1 MKSSSSSSSS
11 SASTTDDSL
20 IDSLKFPCLF
30 YAFQSLNFRPHYTTR
45 TIPSLSSNPTQFTK
59 PNQANFDLLSKLF
72 CLALILLLIIASRI
86 EGRLSEFESGTKEI
100 NLVDMASSKEIPH
113 SSRPTGQVRLTL
125 STKFGVPIHDN
136 LIQEIILIQYREA
149 PLYQAA
155 DNVAALVAAVR
166 EAGDNSLAM
175 PISTRRSTMHK
186 NASRSGPMGSLPSPP
201 SSLPT
206 HRSRSN
212 AAVKTERGESAIDD
226 DNNDEEMEDD
236 EDDDFTK
243 NRMRRASEGSQL
255 LKDGKKANA
264 NDLKCDKCGKG
275 YKHSSCLSKHLW
287 EHTPEWSFTSKLLIS
302 KHQQVQLLEAAA
314 VLVNMNQ
321 DAAANTPPDSAKDFQ
336 SDDQDSASPAA
347 SGSEDHDID
356 DRASSADTT
365 PPPASMRHPYAD
377 GSYNYPKRYLG
388 EIEYGRQSG
397 IGFYPGSAPAGF
409 GHARHQ
415 SRERRPPSS
424 GMNGNKEDEGLT
436 AAIELLSCG
445 FASPGTPRS
454 GLLIPQD
461 APLLPPRQRESFA
474 RESFTRGSY
483 DPHQIHGDGD
493 VQMEDGYDSVGDE
506 DDYDRLSRGRS
517 DEDDDGVFGRMEE

>member
-1 MKSSSSSSSS
+1 
-11 SASTTDDSL
+11 
-20 IDSLKFPCLF
+20 
-30 YAFQSLNFRPHYTTR
+30 
-45 TIPSLSSNPTQFTK
+45 
-59 PNQANFDLLSKLF
+59 
-72 CLALILLLIIASRI
+72 
-86 EGRLSEFESGTKEI
+86 
-100 NLVDMASSKEIPH
+100 MASSKEIPH

-125 STKFGVPIHDN
+125 STNSGSYPRQSHSRNHSHSISGGS
-136 LIQEIILIQYREA
+136 LISSSRVTRRKSVSSNVTSNTS
-149 PLYQAA
+149 
-155 DNVAALVAAVR
+155 NVAALVAAVR

-461 APLLPPRQRESFA
+461 APPVPEIPAEYLNDISTSFTPSLPPRQRESFA